1 MNKNDDMILVL
12 KKQIEDKK
20 ALLNKAK
27 KFSPITNCSINVD
40 GVQININTLQRE
52 GLIGLLVKLHS
63 LQSSAIELELLDEYN
78 ISGYNISEW
87 IEDLKNKLEVLSVK
101 QEEAKLKQMESKL
114 SQLLSNEKKVELE
127 LEEIMKEL
135 K

>member
-1 MNKNDDMILVL
+1 M
-12 KKQIEDKK
+12 
-20 ALLNKAK
+20 
-27 KFSPITNCSINVD
+27 
-40 GVQININTLQRE
+40 
-52 GLIGLLVKLHS
+52 
-63 LQSSAIELELLDEYN
+63 
-78 ISGYNISEW
+78 
-87 IEDLKNKLEVLSVK
+87 KNKLEVLSVK

>member
-1 MNKNDDMILVL
+1 MNKNDDTILIL

-20 ALLNKAK
+20 ALLNKSK

-40 GVQININTLQRE
+40 GNQININTLQRD
-52 GLIGLLVKLHS
+52 GLIGLLVRLHS
-63 LQSSAIELELLDEYN
+63 LRSSAIELELLDEYN
-78 ISGYNISEW
+78 LSGYNISEW
-87 IEDLKNKLEVLSVK
+87 IEDLKSKLEVLSIK
-101 QEEAKLKQMESKL
+101 QEESKLKQMELKL

-127 LEEIMKEL
+127 LEEIANSL

>member
-1 MNKNDDMILVL
+1 MSKNDDMILAL

-20 ALLNKAK
+20 SQLNKAK
-27 KFSPITNCSINVD
+27 KFLPITNCSININN
-40 GVQININTLQRE
+40 VQININTLQRE
-52 GLIGLLVKLHS
+52 GLIGLLIQLHS

-101 QEEAKLKQMESKL
+101 QEEAKLKQMESRL
-114 SQLLSNEKKVELE
+114 NQLLSNEKKTELE
-127 LEEIMKEL
+127 LEEIINSMK
-135 K
+135 